1 MHILIQILNLI
12 AHLVHFF
19 WIRSKSI
26 CIYSLPPNYKKEG
39 GGGGGG
45 GYFLKAFM
53 THICGDGCYLFIYFR
68 INIIY
73 FTINLAIST

>member
-45 GYFLKAFM
+45 LLLKRFYDSHM
-53 THICGDGCYLFIYFR
+53 WRWLLFIY
-68 INIIY
+68 
-73 FTINLAIST
+73 LL

>member
-45 GYFLKAFM
+45 VTFETL
-53 THICGDGCYLFIYFR
+53 L
-68 INIIY
+68 
-73 FTINLAIST
+73 

>member
-39 GGGGGG
+39 GGGGVTFETLLWLT
-45 GYFLKAFM
+45 YVEM
-53 THICGDGCYLFIYFR
+53 VVIYLF
-68 INIIY
+68 
-73 FTINLAIST
+73 TLE